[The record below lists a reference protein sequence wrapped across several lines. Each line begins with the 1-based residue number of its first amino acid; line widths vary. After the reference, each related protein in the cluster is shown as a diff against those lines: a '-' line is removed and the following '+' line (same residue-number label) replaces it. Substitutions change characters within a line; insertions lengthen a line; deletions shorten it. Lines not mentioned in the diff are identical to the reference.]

1 MLHIYLLIITNYNI
15 KLQEENEEEM
25 QSPELE
31 ALVTSPLVQEKL
43 YSAEKCLVPKN
54 FVRSLTQKPQLQS
67 NPQLIKDLIKL
78 I

>member
-1 MLHIYLLIITNYNI
+1 MLHICLSIINNFNI
-15 KLQEENEEEM
+15 KLQEENKEEM
-25 QSPELE
+25 HSPELE

-43 YSAEKCLVPKN
+43 YSAEKCLVPKI

-67 NPQLIKDLIKL
+67 NPQLIKDLTKL